1 MKSKDKR
8 LSAKS
13 ANTTL
18 AGLGMRK
25 SRSTTYSKKKSR
37 KFEDNENQKSK

>member
-18 AGLGMRK
+18 AFMSMRK
-25 SRSTTYSKKKSR
+25 SRSTTYTKKKSR
-37 KFEDNENQKSK
+37 KFEDNESQK